1 MSTPS
6 ASKLASEEDLDRAA
20 FYFARKGLPTSFPE
34 MPYQGRTLRTVDAI
48 GMPIDFYARMDQS
61 ESMLRKY
68 AEYKGARIQRIDHI
82 NCFTPDVQASYDFYT
97 DIGFRLTE
105 YTETDGDDA
114 KLWAVWMHR
123 KGNVHDLAFT
133 NGRGPRLHHIGVW
146 TAGPLDIL
154 HICDVMASSG
164 FLANMERGPGR
175 HGISNAFFLY
185 IRDPDGHRVELFT
198 SDYLTVDPDFEPLR
212 WSLQDPQRQTL
223 WGHPAPKSWFE
234 EGSTLYRRA
243 LARAGIGGAADRRR
257 DSDCEIL
264 VMTEPRATP
273 AVNAARGDAF
283 AQGIPM
289 SVSNPATEPTR
300 RDFLYVATAA
310 VGTVGALATLIPLI
324 SQMEPDKATIA
335 AGAPISVDL
344 SRVSPGQQIQVFWRS
359 KPILIVNRPP
369 AALKMLQERQASR
382 SSERP
387 ELRCAPATALCEKL
401 ASLDQAG
408 IRRVGRHLHPSRL
421 YSEILSRPEPV
432 LAGGRLA
439 GRLFLPLPRLEIR
452 SRRPRL
458 QRRTGA
464 VQSPGAALSLRER
477 HDAAHRRKPARRQL
491 QPRQHSTTLD
501 RLCRNAG

>member
-1 MSTPS
+1 MPIRPPNLNPPFNVVRASHVEFGVRDLAKSRAFYVDCLGYIVSDEDKHALYLRGVEERNHHSIVLNRSETPHVD
-6 ASKLASEEDLDRAA
+6 AIGFKLASEEDLDRAA

-34 MPYQGRTLRTVDAI
+34 VPYQGRTLRTVDAV

-68 AEYKGARIQRIDHI
+68 AEYRGARIQRIDHI

-198 SDYLTVDPDFEPLR
+198 SDYLTADPDFEPLR
-212 WSLQDPQRQTL
+212 WSLHDPQRQTL

-234 EGSTLYRRA
+234 EGS
-243 LARAGIGGAADRRR
+243 
-257 DSDCEIL
+257 
-264 VMTEPRATP
+264 
-273 AVNAARGDAF
+273 NF
-283 AQGIPM
+283 
-289 SVSNPATEPTR
+289 
-300 RDFLYVATAA
+300 
-310 VGTVGALATLIPLI
+310 VGVP
-324 SQMEPDKATIA
+324 
-335 AGAPISVDL
+335 
-344 SRVSPGQQIQVFWRS
+344 
-359 KPILIVNRPP
+359 
-369 AALKMLQERQASR
+369 
-382 SSERP
+382 
-387 ELRCAPATALCEKL
+387 
-401 ASLDQAG
+401 
-408 IRRVGRHLHPSRL
+408 
-421 YSEILSRPEPV
+421 
-432 LAGGRLA
+432 
-439 GRLFLPLPRLEIR
+439 
-452 SRRPRL
+452 
-458 QRRTGA
+458 
-464 VQSPGAALSLRER
+464 LRE
-477 HDAAHRRKPARRQL
+477 PAL
-491 QPRQHSTTLD
+491 EAQPIVAR
-501 RLCRNAG
+501 